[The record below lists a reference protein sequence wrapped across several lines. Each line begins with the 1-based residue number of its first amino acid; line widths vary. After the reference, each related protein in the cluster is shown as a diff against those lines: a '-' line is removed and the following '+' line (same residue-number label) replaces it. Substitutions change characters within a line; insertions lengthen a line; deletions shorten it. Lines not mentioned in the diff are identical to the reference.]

1 MKYSLTILLV
11 PFLTILLS
19 ITAQANIPMLDS
31 KLDNSLHNALDN
43 KYGLNTEDHLDEHF
57 SPAINAFWNK
67 HAQTKTF
74 ESEVGGA
81 INTVHIKTGQPN
93 AIVISQGRSES
104 VLKYKELAFD
114 LTNQGYDV
122 FLIDHRGQGFSSRLG
137 GDAYRGHVEAF
148 DDYIT
153 DLTTFVTSL
162 QLDKHYQ
169 SRFLLSHSMGS
180 AISALYLEKQQHPFT
195 AAVFFSPMFSI
206 NLGGMPS
213 FIAKAVSYISD
224 LFCRWFSDVA
234 CYAPGVG
241 PYAKTAFDQNILTSS
256 EKRHQ
261 SVLNTFNDAPET
273 QLGGPTMRW
282 VNESLSA
289 TEKAIENA
297 VKINIPVMIIKAGA
311 DQVVTEIGQNAFF
324 DRTNNCKKNRLIS
337 IEDARHELLLEQDKY
352 RIPAINQ
359 ALDFFQQSQQ
369 GNLSCIK

>member
-1 MKYSLTILLV
+1 MKYVLSTLFVSFIFILF
-11 PFLTILLS
+11 P
-19 ITAQANIPMLDS
+19 ITSQANSPMLDS
-31 KLDNSLHNALDN
+31 QLDKPIHSAINN
-43 KYGLNTEDHLDEHF
+43 KYGLSTEEQLDGHF
-57 SPAINAFWNK
+57 SPAINAFWDK
-67 HAQTKTF
+67 HAQIKTF
-74 ESEVGGA
+74 ESKVGGT
-81 INTVHIKTGQPN
+81 INTVHITTGQPN
-93 AIVISQGRSES
+93 AVVISQGRSES

-137 GDAYRGHVEAF
+137 GDAYRGHVQTF

-180 AISALYLEKQQHPFT
+180 AISALYLEEQQHPFT

-206 NLGGMPS
+206 NLGGMPN
-213 FIAKAVSYISD
+213 FIAKSVSYISD
-224 LFCRWFSDVA
+224 RVCHWFSDVA

-241 PYAKTAFDQNILTSS
+241 PYTKTAFEKNILTSS

-282 VNESLSA
+282 INESLFA
-289 TEKAIENA
+289 TEKTIENA
-297 VKINIPVMIIKAGA
+297 AKINIPIMIIKAGA
-311 DQVVTEIGQNAFF
+311 DQVVTEIGQNTFF
-324 DRTNNCKKNRLIS
+324 NNNNTCTSNKLIS
-337 IEDARHELLLEQDKY
+337 IENAKHELLLEQDKY